1 MSTMMP
7 TLRPLA
13 AGLALALLAACT
25 SSTDKPYYVPM
36 SIEPGAGPEE
46 SAGSEAL
53 ILNSSVLVG
62 DLLVGGIAAERLTR
76 TGDIEP
82 ASGPVVVT
90 DEEALDRDA
99 RRQVAFERLAA
110 ERRSLLAQDLDQ
122 QLYFESWMS
131 TRVPMPALSRE
142 DVRRAQKLLA
152 AQGYE
157 PGPID
162 GFYGPRTRA
171 AVERF
176 ETAHGLPVT
185 GTVTTGL
192 IDRLRLKA

>member
-1 MSTMMP
+1 MSTVMP
-7 TLRPLA
+7 PLRPAA

-25 SSTDKPYYVPM
+25 TSANKPYYVPM
-36 SIEPGAGPEE
+36 SVEPGAGPEE
-46 SAGSEAL
+46 AAGSEAL
-53 ILNSSVLVG
+53 ILSSSVLVG

-99 RRQVAFERLAA
+99 RRQAAFERLAA

-131 TRVPMPALSRE
+131 TRVPMPAPSRE

-162 GFYGPRTRA
+162 GLYGPRTRD

-192 IDRLRLKA
+192 IDRLRLEA